1 MQLAR
6 NWSLLSAK
14 HPEGFSSQRQ
24 AMKALAAIIQAD
36 KSGPDGASS
45 AARCRS
51 GDGITE
57 SGATAVTPA
66 LSQRERGKKR
76 SRTGPVWRAS
86 GPFVKEALRLVR
98 SINDSLTNLIGK
110 GYPLGEE
117 AENVNAAL
125 ARLQQMIDTDLDECE
140 AQQARGEIIWVMEKP
155 ARGSARR
162 DGKRGTP

>member
-1 MQLAR
+1 MHFPQDEEKRLSPRTARAYMQLAR
-6 NWSLLSAK
+6 NWLLLSAK

-36 KSGPDGASS
+36 KSRPDGASS
-45 AARCRS
+45 AARCQS
-51 GDGITE
+51 GDGVTE
-57 SGATAVTPA
+57 SGATALTPA

-117 AENVNAAL
+117 AESTRPLATDDRHRSRRVRSAAG
-125 ARLQQMIDTDLDECE
+125 Q
-140 AQQARGEIIWVMEKP
+140 G
-155 ARGSARR
+155 
-162 DGKRGTP
+162 